1 MISEKNTLKVKI
13 FFILLLIILPWS
25 LVESSKTSTALYIDD
40 SSVGYYQTNT
50 CEISLAEVVLKNWGN
65 NNIVYTLDNYSSIGC
80 FGKIN
85 GLDKTDSGFKVGV
98 GTNILVSFL
107 YQSILWITLLSF
119 IPRKNLINFKY
130 PFLSSLIFCFLVVL
144 HIYGEQDFYKVG
156 SRNFDINFALDNYFL
171 LSFLLIIFII
181 YFLFNQVFSTR
192 VDSLLLYFPF
202 LFLLVGTYDS
212 MNLNIYLLMFVF
224 FGIQYLLIN
233 RLTQKNLR
241 YTIIYILIVNFAWL
255 KNSSYS
261 VLFDVD
267 KIRGFANSSNTKSSI
282 LMWSIGIYF
291 MYFGIKYCLQ
301 KTDLN
306 ITTLFRNFLLSGGLV
321 TFMGIFGSISP
332 VANFVIYY
340 FFGLNKNSIT
350 GIESIQ
356 GNTWRGFSSSAEAI
370 GEFYSVVFFMLVY
383 LLMTKKIK
391 VGKFEIFLIVLNL
404 YGFIRANSFSSYIS
418 LIFVIALLV
427 VISKFTKY
435 RKAFLVTG
443 LIMTPILI
451 TGILHITNTSYE
463 TSNKSIILESM
474 KYSNLFEGELDRSI
488 NVTRFFTDEDDLGTI
503 FLYPQ
508 NSEKISSSLEFLINR
523 YTPNINIP
531 LLPNPVATISTVSY
545 VINRSEK
552 WGIFFSK
559 YDPNMQ
565 QLFFGHGPM
574 QFVNYFNDF
583 NKNNIDGLVLPH
595 SSIINSLLFF
605 GLTGLTLGAYLIFRN
620 IAYSW
625 DGGNVFSYLLV
636 LQIMNLAKSDS
647 ILYVSSFVLFLVI
660 YLKSSKESHEL

>member
-1 MISEKNTLKVKI
+1 
-13 FFILLLIILPWS
+13 
-25 LVESSKTSTALYIDD
+25 
-40 SSVGYYQTNT
+40 
-50 CEISLAEVVLKNWGN
+50 
-65 NNIVYTLDNYSSIGC
+65 
-80 FGKIN
+80 
-85 GLDKTDSGFKVGV
+85 
-98 GTNILVSFL
+98 
-107 YQSILWITLLSF
+107 
-119 IPRKNLINFKY
+119 
-130 PFLSSLIFCFLVVL
+130 
-144 HIYGEQDFYKVG
+144 
-156 SRNFDINFALDNYFL
+156 
-171 LSFLLIIFII
+171 
-181 YFLFNQVFSTR
+181 
-192 VDSLLLYFPF
+192 
-202 LFLLVGTYDS
+202 
-212 MNLNIYLLMFVF
+212 
-224 FGIQYLLIN
+224 
-233 RLTQKNLR
+233 
-241 YTIIYILIVNFAWL
+241 
-255 KNSSYS
+255 
-261 VLFDVD
+261 
-267 KIRGFANSSNTKSSI
+267 
-282 LMWSIGIYF
+282 MWSIGIYF

-370 GEFYSVVFFMLVY
+370 GEFYSVVFFMLFY

-488 NVTRFFTDEDDLGTI
+488 NVTRFFTDENDLGTI